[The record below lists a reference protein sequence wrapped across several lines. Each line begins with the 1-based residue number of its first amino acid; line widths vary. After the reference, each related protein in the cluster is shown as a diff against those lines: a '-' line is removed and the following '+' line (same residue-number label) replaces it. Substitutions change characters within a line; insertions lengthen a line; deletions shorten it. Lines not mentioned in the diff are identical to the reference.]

1 HFESLKYISSSMAV
15 LLLYCFPLL
24 VCIISYF
31 LYKEKL
37 SIGSILA
44 LVATFI
50 SMIYL
55 LGVSLD
61 KMNVYG
67 IVLSLLAALIFAIY
81 MIVGKRVTI
90 NNSPVIISAYTALFA
105 TFGVFIIGVVK
116 QDISLNFNNQAWIH
130 IISIVIFSTIFAEI
144 TFFKSLELLSSSNV
158 SMISMVE
165 PVFTTLF
172 ALVFLNERLQFS
184 QLTGGMFVLI
194 SLVVLV
200 YSQNKSIKKPAI
212 NRTLIQNEHI

>member
-1 HFESLKYISSSMAV
+1 M
-15 LLLYCFPLL
+15 
-24 VCIISYF
+24 
-31 LYKEKL
+31 
-37 SIGSILA
+37 
-44 LVATFI
+44 
-50 SMIYL
+50 
-55 LGVSLD
+55 
-61 KMNVYG
+61 
-67 IVLSLLAALIFAIY
+67 
-81 MIVGKRVTI
+81 
-90 NNSPVIISAYTALFA
+90 
-105 TFGVFIIGVVK
+105 K